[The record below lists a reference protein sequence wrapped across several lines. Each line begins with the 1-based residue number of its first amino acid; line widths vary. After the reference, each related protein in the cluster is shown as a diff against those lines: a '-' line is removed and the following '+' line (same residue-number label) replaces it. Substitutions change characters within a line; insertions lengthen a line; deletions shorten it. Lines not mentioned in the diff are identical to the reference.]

1 MYIYIYYKLKYVSN
15 EIGRILIQ
23 LELAKKNLTRLA
35 NGKQSFILVSVYLVP
50 FCPSLNLYLPL
61 LSENDSEWLIVI
73 GGTSNED
80 GKRRRDG
87 IKKKNGRRREEPR
100 VYERWDSCVT
110 RSWRRGRKEGGR
122 KRKENGK
129 PETSSSF
136 YRRSWLAWS
145 WMNWREES
153 RKEKFRE
160 RQFASIHEWNE
171 TRHRRINTKFLN
183 AFVRDPE
190 IGIEDVAGHTRNL
203 TMNSWTSDSR
213 LFPLIETRIDK
224 NVKRNCCRI
233 EGTSI
238 CLVMY

>member
-1 MYIYIYYKLKYVSN
+1 MYIYIYILQTQICTERNWTYSN
-15 EIGRILIQ
+15 PAWTREKEFNAIGKRK
-23 LELAKKNLTRLA
+23 A
-35 NGKQSFILVSVYLVP
+35 VVYL
-50 FCPSLNLYLPL
+50 SLCLPCSL
-61 LSENDSEWLIVI
+61 LSFVKSIFATPIRKRQRVI
-73 GGTSNED
+73 NRDRGTSNED

-203 TMNSWTSDSR
+203 TMNS
-213 LFPLIETRIDK
+213 
-224 NVKRNCCRI
+224 
-233 EGTSI
+233 
-238 CLVMY
+238 